1 MGSMWKRFLAWS
13 RFSLKAVCEL
23 SIDGSNY
30 HRSEDD
36 LYRGRL
42 SVMKC
47 RRCGAEWTNSGE

>member
-23 SIDGSNY
+23 SNGSNY
-30 HRSEDD
+30 HRLEDD

-42 SVMKC
+42 PVMKC
-47 RRCGAEWTNSGE
+47 RRCGVEWTNSGE